1 MLNGDGDE
9 DEVGDVDGEED
20 GDVDGVG
27 VDHGVGDDL
36 GVGVDLGVG
45 EDALEAAGDQ
55 KLQWNSMHSVDL
67 NNNYNYHLLIKN
79 SITNRCFV

>member
-20 GDVDGVG
+20 GDVDGEEDGVG
-27 VDHGVGDDL
+27 VDHGVGD
-36 GVGVDLGVG
+36 DLGVG